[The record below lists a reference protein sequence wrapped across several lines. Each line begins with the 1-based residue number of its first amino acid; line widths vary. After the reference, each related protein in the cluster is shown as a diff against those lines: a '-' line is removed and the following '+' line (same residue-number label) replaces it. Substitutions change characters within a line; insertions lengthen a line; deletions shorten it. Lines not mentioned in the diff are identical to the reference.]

1 MSNRH
6 RIHHTDQPIS
16 ALQARIKDQK
26 AYLNRLTVQGVPT
39 QAATDTLNRLS
50 GDLLL
55 MQHRRPQLPD

>member
-6 RIHHTDQPIS
+6 RIRHPDQPIS

-39 QAATDTLNRLS
+39 QAATDALNKLS

-55 MQHRRPQLPD
+55 MQQHEPQPPH

>member
-6 RIHHTDQPIS
+6 RINHTDQPIS

-39 QAATDTLNRLS
+39 QAATDALNKLS
-50 GDLLL
+50 GDLRHL
-55 MQHRRPQLPD
+55 QQRKPQPPH